1 MSHSARVACPR
12 ARAAHEAQDE
22 ERRFLGRFRGKR
34 SERFVYLANED
45 PLLCC
50 VHEYG
55 APQAV
60 AFSGEA
66 LWVFAVGVRC
76 GCSLWDARSTQK
88 AYSTVPHPGRR
99 SGGLC
104 QRVLLKMAEGLGA
117 LGAPWGRIGAPWG
130 RLGAPWGRIGS
141 GVSRHRG

>member
-76 GCSLWDARSTQK
+76 GCSLWDARSAQK
-88 AYSTVPHPGRR
+88 ANSPVPLPAAGPG
-99 SGGLC
+99 GCAKGC
-104 QRVLLKMAEGLGA
+104 C
-117 LGAPWGRIGAPWG
+117 
-130 RLGAPWGRIGS
+130 
-141 GVSRHRG
+141 